1 MLPQITIRV
10 APIVKAAFD
19 RYESDLGLRGSELA
33 KLLIVRERRQ
43 RRLAK
48 LSVAKRPAQQRSV
61 LRGGERMPTITAH
74 FSSAQAVAEFD
85 AYASECGVN
94 RNAAGLWLIEGELR
108 ERWLERAVTSQ

>member
-1 MLPQITIRV
+1 
-10 APIVKAAFD
+10 
-19 RYESDLGLRGSELA
+19 
-33 KLLIVRERRQ
+33 
-43 RRLAK
+43 
-48 LSVAKRPAQQRSV
+48 
-61 LRGGERMPTITAH
+61 MPTITAH